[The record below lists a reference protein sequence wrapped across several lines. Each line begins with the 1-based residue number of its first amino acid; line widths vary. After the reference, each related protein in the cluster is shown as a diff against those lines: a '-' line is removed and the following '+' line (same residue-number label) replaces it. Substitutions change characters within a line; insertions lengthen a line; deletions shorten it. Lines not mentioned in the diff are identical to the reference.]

1 MTDYFDPTTNRSTRK
16 DLKYYRRNFI
26 ISPNQWNTINL
37 EYEDY
42 EWNELK
48 FEEANREVLNQV
60 EGIYL
65 FFASPKKINAP
76 FINYFFYVGETN
88 NLNRRFKDYLA
99 KQHNPKSGQYKVH
112 TIIDDF
118 PGDLYFYYVEL
129 PGYTQEQ
136 RRVIEDKL
144 LIAFTPPINS
154 KYPQGLQSII
164 SAAYGQ

>member
-1 MTDYFDPTTNRSTRK
+1 MTNYFDPATNKNTRK
-16 DLKYYRRNFI
+16 DFIHYRRNFI
-26 ISPNQWNTINL
+26 ISPNQWASITG

-42 EWNELK
+42 EWSEIK
-48 FEEANREVLNQV
+48 FEDDNRDLLDDI

-88 NLNRRFKDYLA
+88 NLNRRFKDYLG
-99 KQHNPKSGQYKVH
+99 KKHKPKSGQYKVY

-118 PGDLYFYYVEL
+118 PDDLYFYYVKL
-129 PGYTQEQ
+129 PGYTQEE
-136 RRVIEDKL
+136 RRIIEDKL
-144 LIAFTPPINS
+144 LVAFTPPINS